1 MKKKFLAVNVA
12 LALGAMTMSGLASA
26 GVVAFE
32 ATPPV
37 LGLALTAATAAQR
50 VAQPGNVVVSQDH
63 IGLINVVPYYSVQEG
78 NTVAL
83 SITNNDRLNGKAVKV
98 RFRGAQW
105 SDDVLDFQVFLS
117 PGDIWTAALTKQGDV
132 AVLNYAG
139 DTTCTRPQL
148 NPGDAVP
155 FHADTRVAGSA
166 GNTLEGYVEIITL
179 ADIPPVLHG
188 GAAPV
193 GGEFLPPGADFGV
206 AGVTHTNP
214 LYTVTK
220 HVGGAQPPCR
230 ADGSIYQA
238 TIGSLIQDSY
248 WVNGTNIGASV
259 NAAGLHLYTADPVGL
274 AQPNGAMYDGK
285 SQFGGSKT
293 LTSDDWLQFPT
304 ANSGNGISSYVTII
318 NVQDRKAFTLQATAL
333 KNAPVIDGLSLNDT
347 DAGNTNDGIYYTAAV
362 PNAGNPRNL
371 QPGVAGSIKAYF
383 AQFEAPVA
391 WAVGQNVTADKLFG
405 NAAWAAGA
413 GAPAN
418 AYAGLD
424 LLELDLPDLSTPTTA
439 AVAGIGYS
447 LVGATAASLL
457 ATAPTY
463 PGGAPAA
470 QRDLVASALQSAGFS
485 FEYITDLGL
494 SASTDIVLN
503 QPVRR
508 YYYWYTNVGAAAT
521 NFHREFVQPPGKFN
535 VFGEI
540 NTPYTGLL
548 GASNSINTTGVWFTG
563 REEQTVAAAGGS
575 TWSPLP
581 PSAAPLGLIGE
592 VSVLAIN
599 GKAGP
604 SDALGASLTKNFV
617 STSGNQNGWGYY
629 DTVSTGATTVTP
641 AGAAEYGYYN
651 PAGGPVA
658 IYATHPLLKDVGA
671 VRQIPFVAY
680 GAINVYSPASNAV
693 YGTTLPVRRNL
704 VD

>member
-1 MKKKFLAVNVA
+1 M
-12 LALGAMTMSGLASA
+12 
-26 GVVAFE
+26 
-32 ATPPV
+32 
-37 LGLALTAATAAQR
+37 QR
-50 VAQPGNVVVSQDH
+50 VAQPGNVVVSEDH

-78 NTVAL
+78 NTIAL

-179 ADIPPVLHG
+179 ADIPPVLNG
-188 GAAPV
+188 AAAPV
-193 GGEFLPPGADFGV
+193 GGEFTPPASDAAFV
-206 AGVTHTNP
+206 AGATHTNP

-238 TIGSLIQDSY
+238 TIGSLVQDSY
-248 WVNGTNIGASV
+248 WVNGSNVGASV
-259 NAAGLHLYTADPVGL
+259 GGDGLHLYITPAPGL
-274 AQPNGAMYDGK
+274 GQPSGAVYDGK
-285 SQFGGSKT
+285 SQFGGSKAH
-293 LTSDDWLQFPT
+293 TSDDWLQFPT
-304 ANSGNGISSYVTII
+304 ANRGNGISSYVTII

-333 KNAPVIDGLSLNDT
+333 KNAPVIDGLAINDT
-347 DAGNTNDGIYYTAAV
+347 DAGNNNDGIYYTAAV
-362 PNAGNPRNL
+362 PNVGNPRNL
-371 QPGVAGSIKAYF
+371 QPDVAGSIKAYF

-391 WAVGQNVTADKLFG
+391 WGVGQDVTADKLFG
-405 NAAWAAGA
+405 AANWADGTL
-413 GAPAN
+413 APVN

-439 AVAGIGYS
+439 AVAGIGY
-447 LVGATAASLL
+447 AIPTAVTASLL

-470 QRDLVASALQSAGFS
+470 QRDLVASALQSAGFG
-485 FEYITDLGL
+485 FEYVTDLGL

-521 NFHREFVQPPGKFN
+521 SFHREFVQPPGKFN

-548 GASNSINTTGVWFTG
+548 GASNSINTSGVWFTG

-581 PSAAPLGLIGE
+581 PSAAPIGLIGE

-617 STSGNQNGWGYY
+617 STGGNQNGWGYY
-629 DTVSTGATTVTP
+629 NTVSTGATTVTP
-641 AGAAEYGYYN
+641 AVGLEYGYYN
-651 PAGGPVA
+651 PAVA
-658 IYATHPLLKDVGA
+658 PGSVYATHPLLKDGTA